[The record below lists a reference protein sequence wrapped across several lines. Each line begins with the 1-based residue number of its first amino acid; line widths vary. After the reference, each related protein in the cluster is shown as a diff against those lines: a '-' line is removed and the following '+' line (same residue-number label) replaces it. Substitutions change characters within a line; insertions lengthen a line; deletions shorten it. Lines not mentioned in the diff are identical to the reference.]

1 MVLRELRQEETPVS
15 FKASV
20 RDAGDVTVI
29 EAAGPITLGA
39 GGTVLRDLL
48 HLHVSKGRKKF
59 VLILREVVCIDSFGV
74 GELVRCYAT
83 VRNHGGELVL
93 SQVAPKV
100 CDLLEITKLHTLFEL
115 HADEQAALRRFL

>member
-1 MVLRELRQEETPVS
+1 MS
-15 FKASV
+15 FKANA

-29 EAAGPITLGA
+29 EAAGTLTLGA

-48 HLHVSKGRKKF
+48 HVHVSKGRKKF
-59 VLILREVVCIDSFGV
+59 VLILREVDYIDSFGV
-74 GELVRCYAT
+74 GELVRCYTT
-83 VRNHGGELVL
+83 VRKQGGELVL

-100 CDLLEITKLHTLFEL
+100 RDLLEITRLHTLFEM